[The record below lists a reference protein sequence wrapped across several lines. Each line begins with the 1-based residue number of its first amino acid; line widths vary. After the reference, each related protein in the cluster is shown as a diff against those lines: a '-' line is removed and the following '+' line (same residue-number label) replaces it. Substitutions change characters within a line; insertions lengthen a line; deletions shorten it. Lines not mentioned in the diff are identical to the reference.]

1 VEELID
7 NLLELRGPNVLGQI
21 ERSAERVSLG
31 AQQLAHD
38 ASAGIDSGSEN
49 RLGVHPTKFNRTPKQ
64 NLR

>member
-7 NLLELRGPNVLGQI
+7 NLLELRGPDVLGQI

-38 ASAGIDSGSEN
+38 ASAGIDSGS
-49 RLGVHPTKFNRTPKQ
+49 
-64 NLR
+64 